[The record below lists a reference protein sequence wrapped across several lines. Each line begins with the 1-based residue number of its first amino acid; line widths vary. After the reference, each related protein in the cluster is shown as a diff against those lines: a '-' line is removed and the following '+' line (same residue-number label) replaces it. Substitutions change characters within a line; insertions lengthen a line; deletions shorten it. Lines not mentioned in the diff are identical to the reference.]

1 MRSGWVFALI
11 YMYNYEIV
19 LKYAVYGTV
28 DQIAQE
34 EGPPWSPTDLAF
46 SSPPLK
52 VPAHVVSKSTP
63 GVILLFKQK
72 IRCMAYY
79 YYYFIVKI
87 TKTRTGE
94 CLVWSV
100 QK

>member
-72 IRCMAYY
+72 IRYRHFRSFVLEFCVPRL
-79 YYYFIVKI
+79 FGTCPLFLK
-87 TKTRTGE
+87 
-94 CLVWSV
+94 C
-100 QK
+100 

>member
-34 EGPPWSPTDLAF
+34 EGPPWSPHGSSFFLA
-46 SSPPLK
+46 SPI
-52 VPAHVVSKSTP
+52 VPAYPFSNWV
-63 GVILLFKQK
+63 GK
-72 IRCMAYY
+72 ISFPAGRC
-79 YYYFIVKI
+79 
-87 TKTRTGE
+87 RTY
-94 CLVWSV
+94 WR
-100 QK
+100 

>member
-63 GVILLFKQK
+63 VVILLFKQK

-79 YYYFIVKI
+79 YYYYY
-87 TKTRTGE
+87 R
-94 CLVWSV
+94 
-100 QK
+100 QNR